1 MSQLRMAVLL
11 GMTVAL
17 GPLALDTYLP
27 AFPQIAASLGVDH
40 AGVGLTLSA
49 YVAVL
54 GSCQLIAGPLSDRYG
69 RRYILL
75 AGLTIFTLASLAV
88 AAAHSLTAMLA
99 WRLVQGVGGAA
110 CAVSVPAIVRDH
122 ARGTE
127 AARLFGLIGLVMFV
141 APGLAPAIGSLML
154 ALANWHAIFVLLAV
168 YAAGLGLLLQATL
181 FKRLPMAQRA
191 RTPLHTLVTNYWTV
205 LRHTAAMRFIGLQG
219 LAFSVMLVF
228 ITHASFL
235 YQEWFGLSKTAFSVL
250 FATNVVGMA
259 AVNLL
264 NRRLLLAV
272 HSARILRV
280 AVVVQALAVAALTLF
295 LWAGLP
301 VAFAAGAIIAA
312 VASMGAIAPNNMANA
327 LEFFPRL
334 GGTAA
339 ALMGATQFTLAGAV
353 SALSTRVVATTPL
366 PIALTMAACA
376 AVALSLALGAP
387 AAVQHGLA
395 REGTPQA

>member
-1 MSQLRMAVLL
+1 
-11 GMTVAL
+11 
-17 GPLALDTYLP
+17 
-27 AFPQIAASLGVDH
+27 
-40 AGVGLTLSA
+40 
-49 YVAVL
+49 
-54 GSCQLIAGPLSDRYG
+54 
-69 RRYILL
+69 
-75 AGLTIFTLASLAV
+75 
-88 AAAHSLTAMLA
+88 
-99 WRLVQGVGGAA
+99 
-110 CAVSVPAIVRDH
+110 VRDH

-168 YAAGLGLLLQATL
+168 YAAGLGLLLQASL
-181 FKRLPMAQRA
+181 FKRLPMAQRL
-191 RTPLHTLVTNYWTV
+191 RTPLRTLVTNYWTV
-205 LRHTAAMRFIGLQG
+205 LRHPAAMRFIGLQG

-250 FATNVVGMA
+250 FAANVVGMA

-264 NRRLLLAV
+264 NRHLLLSV

-353 SALSTRVVATTPL
+353 SALSTRVGATTPL

-387 AAVQHGLA
+387 AAVEHGLA
-395 REGTPQA
+395 REGNAQA